1 MTQLTWPEQVHQFIT
16 EKNTWSHQDLP
27 EAPNTTIHGQGHAPG
42 TENVSIPQQYLDSTE
57 YARGFRLHPH

>member
-1 MTQLTWPEQVHQFIT
+1 MTQLTWPQQVHQFIT

-42 TENVSIPQQYLDSTE
+42 TENVSIQQQYLDGTE
-57 YARGFRLHPH
+57 YARRFRLHPH